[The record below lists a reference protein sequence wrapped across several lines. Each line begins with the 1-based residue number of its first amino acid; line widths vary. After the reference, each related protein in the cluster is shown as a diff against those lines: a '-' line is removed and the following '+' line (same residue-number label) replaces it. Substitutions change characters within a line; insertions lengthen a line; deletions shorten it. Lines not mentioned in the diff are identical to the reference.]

1 MARSLNKVQV
11 IGTLGRDPEVR
22 FMPNGNAVAN
32 LSLATDESYND
43 KQNGQKV
50 EQTEWH
56 RITVYGKLAEI
67 VQQYL
72 KKGSKAYFEGKLR
85 TREWEKDGIKRYTT
99 EIIANDMLM
108 LDSRGDNMGGGMSG
122 GMGAPAGGF
131 QSASQMM
138 NQGSAP
144 MAGIAP
150 SPQQQPQQQAPQQSP
165 QQQGGYQQPAPQQVP
180 QQPMTPAGG
189 YQQPGMAPQAAPQQ
203 RPAPQQGGYQQPQ
216 QAPQAAPQPNNSF
229 DDFDDD
235 IPF

>member
-1 MARSLNKVQV
+1 MGRSVNKVTL

-43 KQNGQKV
+43 KQSGQKV

-99 EIIANDMLM
+99 EIIASDMLM
-108 LDSRGDNMGGGMSG
+108 LDAAPSAESYMQHPVAQHGGMK
-122 GMGAPAGGF
+122 
-131 QSASQMM
+131 
-138 NQGSAP
+138 
-144 MAGIAP
+144 
-150 SPQQQPQQQAPQQSP
+150 PQQNTTQAH
-165 QQQGGYQQPAPQQVP
+165 P
-180 QQPMTPAGG
+180 QQPHT
-189 YQQPGMAPQAAPQQ
+189 AP
-203 RPAPQQGGYQQPQ
+203 
-216 QAPQAAPQPNNSF
+216 
-229 DDFDDD
+229 
-235 IPF
+235 